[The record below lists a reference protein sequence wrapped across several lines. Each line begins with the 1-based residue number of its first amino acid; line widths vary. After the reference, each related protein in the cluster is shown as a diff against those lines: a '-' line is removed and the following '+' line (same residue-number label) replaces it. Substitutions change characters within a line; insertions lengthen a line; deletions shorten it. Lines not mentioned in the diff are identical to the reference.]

1 MKIFN
6 LSDKEEGKKFET
18 KLMYL
23 KKNSQW
29 KQIIKFLE
37 PYVDKYPDVYYI
49 NCEIC
54 GAYESVGDS
63 KALIYIQKAY
73 EFEPNDYYVLSHYS
87 FALYLNDRYN
97 EAITICNRIKADGL
111 QKIIDN
117 EHSEGVK
124 WSKSIYIDNFYVL
137 AICLLELED
146 YKNALDTIN
155 EHLKCRRRGIYS
167 GFNKRHVLKT
177 KEEIVKLLGT
187 DGETHRSIINKNI

>member
-6 LSDKEEGKKFET
+6 LLDKKEGDKFEA
-18 KLMYL
+18 KLISL

-37 PYVDKYPDVYYI
+37 PYVDKYPEVYYI

-63 KALIYIQKAY
+63 KALIYVQKAY
-73 EFEPNDYYVLSHYS
+73 EIEPNDYYVLYKYS

-97 EAITICNRIKADGL
+97 EAITICKRIKADGL

-117 EHSEGVK
+117 EHSEGIR
-124 WSKSIYIDNFYVL
+124 WSKSIYTDNLYVL
-137 AICLLELED
+137 AISLLELED
-146 YKNALDTIN
+146 YKHALDAIN
-155 EHLKCRRRGIYS
+155 EHLKCRRRGIYCD
-167 GFNKRHVLKT
+167 FKKQHVLKR

-187 DGETHRSIINKNI
+187 GGETHSNRTDGNV